1 MRSRRPASTRFRAS
15 TAAILAV
22 LLALPLVAACNRG
35 EESERAL
42 TIYSGRSEE
51 LVGPLFRQFTE
62 QTGIKVEARY
72 GDSAELAAQI
82 LEEGAGSPA
91 QVFFAQDAGA
101 LGAVEAAG
109 LFATLPAGAVAAVPA
124 EYRAPDGTWTG
135 VTGRA
140 RVIAYDPQQVPAA
153 EVPKSVGDLTDPKWR
168 GQVAIAPTNASFQ
181 AFVTA
186 MRVADGDEVTRP
198 SLEGMVR
205 NEAQRFEKNGLILD
219 AVDTGQVKLGLI
231 NHYYWYEKV
240 AEVGAAGM
248 RAKIAFTAPGD
259 PGSLVNVAGV
269 GVLKTAGESAES
281 ATFVEWLLSPETQ
294 RWFVT
299 NTYEYPLVP
308 NVPVADGLP
317 PLNSLRGPD
326 VALADLDSLPATL
339 AMLEDVGLL

>member
-109 LFATLPAGAVAAVPA
+109 LFATLPEGAAAAVPA
-124 EYRAPDGTWTG
+124 DYRAPDGTWTG

-153 EVPKSVGDLTDPKWR
+153 EVPKSVADLTDPTWR

-186 MRVADGDEVTRP
+186 MRVADGDEVTRRW
-198 SLEGMVR
+198 LEGMVR

-231 NHYYWYEKV
+231 NHYYWYEKA

-259 PGSLVNVAGV
+259 PGSLVNFAGV
-269 GVLKTAGESAES
+269 GVLKSAGESAES

>member
-22 LLALPLVAACNRG
+22 LLALPLIAACNRG

-109 LFATLPAGAVAAVPA
+109 LFATLPEGAAAAVPA
-124 EYRAPDGTWTG
+124 DYRAPDGTWTG

-153 EVPKSVGDLTDPKWR
+153 EVPKSVADLTDPTWR

-186 MRVADGDEVTRP
+186 MRVADGDEVTRRW
-198 SLEGMVR
+198 LEGMVR

-231 NHYYWYEKV
+231 NHYYWYEKA

-269 GVLKTAGESAES
+269 GVLKSAGESAES